1 MSASTAWG
9 GPTWVRGHQHDAHEA
24 FSVLFDACD
33 GVDRESLRYLDLP
46 GQGQFT
52 AEHYSS
58 PYWQTFGMVQ
68 AWTTRCAGCGLTQR
82 RFEPCALFLLEVPD
96 APRSLEQLL
105 RHSLP
110 QGEELED
117 TCDGCRAYGRRSRD
131 LCVARWP
138 RVLVLQL
145 KRWKVLSLHPFAHI
159 KMDTDVSFQADLVP
173 PQQDAP
179 AYRLRG
185 VVVHQ
190 GEAGGGHYV
199 SYVRT
204 GGDAWYHCDDW
215 RSPKPVGIDEV
226 LGSMAYMLLYEA

>member
-1 MSASTAWG
+1 MRASTAWG
-9 GPTWVRGHQHDAHEA
+9 GPTWVRGDQHDAHEA

-46 GQGQFT
+46 GQGQIS

-68 AWTTRCAGCGLTQR
+68 AWTTRCAGCGRTQR

-96 APRSLEQLL
+96 APRRLEQLL
-105 RHSLP
+105 RQGLP

-117 TCDGCRAYGRRSRD
+117 TCDGCWAYGRRSRD

-145 KRWKVLSLHPFAHI
+145 KRWKVLSLHPFEHI
-159 KMDTDVSFQADLVP
+159 KMDTGAPLVRAP
-173 PQQDAP
+173 PSELRP
-179 AYRLRG
+179 YRPRSWRMR
-185 VVVHQ
+185 VVRP
-190 GEAGGGHYV
+190 GA
-199 SYVRT
+199 
-204 GGDAWYHCDDW
+204 
-215 RSPKPVGIDEV
+215 
-226 LGSMAYMLLYEA
+226 